1 MVEKDYYPSAV
12 KYYTQKSIELNMSF
26 AVELKI
32 TKDHLLPFNCLAIH
46 QEEKLLQAER
56 AYGHKIAD
64 VGRLKKP
71 FDIIVLRKAKAVI
84 VAIYYKP
91 GKSEIFEIG
100 IRDFVNEKYTSKN
113 KSLHINRAREIGKL
127 IKL

>member
-1 MVEKDYYPSAV
+1 MTEKDYYANAT
-12 KYYTQKSIELNMSF
+12 KYYTQRAVELGLSF

-32 TKDHLLPFNCLAIH
+32 TKTNVLSFKCLPAH

-64 VGRLKKP
+64 VGRQRKP
-71 FDIIVLRKAKAVI
+71 FDIMVVQNAEAVVI
-84 VAIYYKP
+84 AIFYTP
-91 GKSEIFEIG
+91 GKSEIYEIS
-100 IRDFVNEKYTSKN
+100 IRNFLAEKYTSG
-113 KSLHINRAREIGKL
+113 KSSLTKERASQIGRK